1 MEVEYYLNIN
11 NYNVYNYI
19 QFKIFIMVKA
29 WNAIKCRCRVYCDL
43 ILEDKPHK
51 ANLYTIAIMQYFMDL
66 KK

>member
-1 MEVEYYLNIN
+1 
-11 NYNVYNYI
+11 
-19 QFKIFIMVKA
+19 MVKA
-29 WNAIKCRCRVYCDL
+29 WNAIKCRCQVYCDL